1 MSQHS
6 HTSIF
11 TTASGVLGGVTKA
24 VTAKPI
30 LTEITLPGLSNVV
43 ICDGAKGQEIA
54 DAVFTSKK
62 NLDLIRTK
70 LMKKFNVTTAN
81 ELIRLSII
89 NGFYKPRSNEEIE
102 LEKENILL
110 VKRKRLDDDFL
121 NCSFL

>member
-1 MSQHS
+1 
-6 HTSIF
+6 
-11 TTASGVLGGVTKA
+11 
-24 VTAKPI
+24 
-30 LTEITLPGLSNVV
+30 
-43 ICDGAKGQEIA
+43 
-54 DAVFTSKK
+54 
-62 NLDLIRTK
+62 
-70 LMKKFNVTTAN
+70 MKKFNVTTAN

>member
-1 MSQHS
+1 MSQYS

-11 TTASGVLGGVTKA
+11 TTASGVLGGVAKA
-24 VTAKPI
+24 ITAKPI